1 MRKPKT
7 AVLIMATLAATL
19 MSCKNN
25 KTDTAE
31 TINGDNHQM
40 EMGNEM
46 NNEMHEKMMNN
57 GNQNQATA
65 VINEYLE
72 LKNALVADNTEKAA
86 KVGGDLKN
94 AIESF
99 DQSSIA
105 EAQEQEVADILEDAK
120 MHAEHILENKGNMVH
135 QREHFQILSVDIK
148 DLLAILGTDRTLYQ
162 AYCPM
167 YNNGDGGIWLSAV
180 EEIKNPYF
188 GSKMLKCGKVQ
199 EVIQ

>member
-1 MRKPKT
+1 MRKSKT
-7 AVLIMATLAATL
+7 AVLIMVTLAATL

-25 KTDTAE
+25 KTDTSE
-31 TINGDNHQM
+31 TMNGDNHQM

-72 LKNALVADNTEKAA
+72 LKDALVADNTEKAA

-105 EAQEQEVADILEDAK
+105 EAQKQEVADILEDAK
-120 MHAEHILENKGNMVH
+120 MHAEHIFENEGNIVH
-135 QREHFQILSVDIK
+135 QREHFQILSVDIN
-148 DLLAILGTDRTLYQ
+148 DLIAITGAERTLYQ

-167 YNNGDGGIWLSAV
+167 YNDGKGGIWLSAS

-199 EVIQ
+199 KVIQ